1 MLCDVSIDDI
11 SSQALNHALGCFLLR
26 RTGIVNCPLLTVHCP
41 LSIVNCP
48 LLTVHCPLS
57 IVNCS
62 LLIVSSSGGQA
73 FFIPSFFILNCS
85 YQSLLPRQQH
95 LHQSLLLFFHRF
107 QLLLQE
113 LDLPVGG
120 GQDLSDGGLFFGR
133 RK

>member
-11 SSQALNHALGCFLLR
+11 SSQALNHVLGCFLLR

-62 LLIVSSSGGQA
+62 LLIVSSYGCQA
-73 FFIPSFFILNCS
+73 FIITSFLFLYCL
-85 YQSLLPRQQH
+85 YHFLLPTNT
-95 LHQSLLLFFHRF
+95 LLLHPIHSF
-107 QLLLQE
+107 
-113 LDLPVGG
+113 
-120 GQDLSDGGLFFGR
+120 
-133 RK
+133 